1 MRAFAPRGTP
11 WALAWALAWV
21 LAAAP
26 VIGAPAGA
34 TLSSDIAP
42 QSLGSALEAFGEI
55 TGLSVNWPPD
65 MDALPSPGARAGL
78 SLEKALQ
85 QLLRGTGLTFEFPTE
100 RSVRIYPQSE
110 GASPAAP
117 APAAAPEAP
126 LAEVLVTSPRWE
138 ERVVRTPIDLV
149 VWTGE
154 EMQFAGIK
162 GIADIGARTPGVA
175 FDFFSS
181 VGSGVYT
188 DIIIR
193 GVTDRHGSATGVFFD
208 DIPLPSARSN
218 TFGRALPPSF
228 DLRSIEVLRG
238 PQGTLLGADTQGG
251 AVRFVPNQPSL
262 TAYTAQAHAEW
273 AATERGD
280 PSYEAGAAAG
290 GPLVRDVLGFRFS
303 AWRRSDGGYVDRV
316 DPFTHAIVDGNANR
330 DTSESVRGV
339 LTYAPNPDSSWTV
352 SPSINYVSTRAHD
365 SPSFFTYLSDPGAG
379 ILDNG
384 SLVQQPFDD
393 RYYVGSLRIIG
404 DTPLGQL
411 DSRTSYYHRTGD
423 LVVDDTESVKWSGP
437 DGTGWG
443 NPLGPAYPVSYA
455 NAVTTMTALRQ
466 SVLSQELRLVSHDL
480 TWGASYYRTRD
491 TEGYHVTGAGIPLF
505 GGAPL
510 DAANAT
516 HTLETR
522 LAGFAEVSKRIL
534 RHFTLGA
541 GLRVERETYQSAE
554 DESAQTELSP
564 YGIAPPSPPLHAGA
578 EGTIV
583 APKLTLLY
591 QSGRHDRYYLLA
603 ARGYAPAGVDAALPT
618 CFEDLAPYPSDSLWN
633 YELGANLWFLE
644 GRLSVDSAVFEERW
658 NNGAALTTNCL
669 VTHIPGPAVSRGF
682 NLKALGAAGEFLLRL
697 EVSYTDAYYA
707 ATQSANGRVIVNAGD
722 ALGTPPL
729 VVSPWEVLGS
739 VEKSLALRDDVQAT
753 LRAEDAFHSHN
764 PGPFYTG
771 IFQPAGFSPNFYAP
785 GLAGDPATN
794 LVNLRA
800 SVSVRA
806 PNPLPALCR
815 CAADQ
820 PASFDLALYLNNA
833 FDAQPTL
840 LKRNKGVDASTLY
853 YATTFRPRTVGL
865 AATWRF

>member
-1 MRAFAPRGTP
+1 MRAFLPGAALP
-11 WALAWALAWV
+11 WALVWV

-26 VIGAPAGA
+26 VAGAPAGA
-34 TLSSDIAP
+34 TLSIDIPP
-42 QSLGSALEAFGEI
+42 QSLGAALEAFGES
-55 TGLSVNWPPD
+55 TGMSVHWPPD
-65 MDALPSPGARAGL
+65 ADTLQSPGARAGL

-100 RSVRIYPQSE
+100 RSVRIHPQSE
-110 GASPAAP
+110 GAAPATPEPAAP
-117 APAAAPEAP
+117 AEAALPEI
-126 LAEVLVTSPRWE
+126 VITSPRWE

-154 EMQFAGIK
+154 EMEVAGIK

-188 DIIIR
+188 NIIVR

-262 TAYTAQAHAEW
+262 TAYTGQAYAEW
-273 AATERGD
+273 ATTQRGE

-303 AWRRSDGGYVDRV
+303 AWQRSEGGYVNRV

-330 DTSESVRGV
+330 DTSGSVRGV
-339 LTYAPNPDSSWTV
+339 LTYAPIPDSSLTIT
-352 SPSINYVSTRAHD
+352 PSVNYVSSRARD

-379 ILDNG
+379 TLDNG
-384 SLVQQPFDD
+384 SLLRQPFDD

-404 DTPLGQL
+404 DTALGQL
-411 DSRTSYYHRTGD
+411 DSRTSSYHRAGD
-423 LVVDDTESVKWSGP
+423 LVVDDTESVKWGGP
-437 DGTGWG
+437 NGLGWG
-443 NPLGPAYPVSYA
+443 NLLLGPAYPVSYG
-455 NAVTTMTALRQ
+455 NAVTTYTALHQ
-466 SVLSQELRLVSHDL
+466 SVFSQELRLTTRDL
-480 TWGASYYRTRD
+480 TWGVSYYRTHD
-491 TEGYHVTGAGIPLF
+491 TERYHVVGASIPLF
-505 GGAPL
+505 NGAPL
-510 DAANAT
+510 DASNAT
-516 HTLETR
+516 TTVQTR
-522 LAGFAEVSKRIL
+522 LAGFAEISKKIF

-541 GLRVERETYQSAE
+541 GVRVEREKYDAAE
-554 DESAQTELSP
+554 DESAQTELAR
-564 YGIAPPSPPLHAGA
+564 YGIAQPSPPLHADGQ
-578 EGTIV
+578 ETIV

-603 ARGYAPAGVDAALPT
+603 AKGYAPAGVDAALPT
-618 CFEDLAPYPSDSLWN
+618 CFEDLSAYPGDSLWS
-633 YELGANLWFLE
+633 YELGANLWFRE
-644 GRLSVDSAVFEERW
+644 GRMSVDTSVFEARW
-658 NNGAALTTNCL
+658 NNGPRLTSNCL

-682 NLKALGAAGEFLLRL
+682 NFKAIEAAGQFLLRL
-697 EVSYTDAYYA
+697 EVSYTDAHYT

-729 VVSPWEVLGS
+729 VASPWDVLAS
-739 VEKSLALRDDVQAT
+739 LEKSFTLGVGVQAM

-764 PGPFYTG
+764 PGPFYTA
-771 IFQPAGFSPNFYAP
+771 IVQPPVSSPNFYAP
-785 GLAGDPATN
+785 ALRADPATN
-794 LVNLRA
+794 LLNLRA
-800 SVSVRA
+800 TLSVRA

-815 CAADQ
+815 CSADE
-820 PASFDLALYLNNA
+820 PASFDLAVYLNNV

-840 LKRNKGVDASTLY
+840 LKRNKGADVSTLY
-853 YATTFRPRTVGL
+853 YATTFRPRTFGL
-865 AATWRF
+865 AGTWRF

>member
-1 MRAFAPRGTP
+1 MRALVPRGA
-11 WALAWALAWV
+11 WRWALAWV

-26 VIGAPAGA
+26 VSGAPAGA
-34 TLSSDIAP
+34 RLSSDIAP
-42 QSLGSALEAFGEI
+42 QSLAAALEAFGES
-55 TGLSVNWPPD
+55 TGLTVNWPPD
-65 MDALPSPGARAGL
+65 KDLLPSPGARAGL
-78 SLEKALQ
+78 SLDKALQ
-85 QLLRGTGLTFEFPTE
+85 QLLRGTSLAFEFPTE

-110 GASPAAP
+110 SAAPAAP
-117 APAAAPEAP
+117 QPVAASEAP
-126 LAEVLVTSPRWE
+126 LSEVLVTSPRWE

-149 VWTGE
+149 AWTGE
-154 EMQFAGIK
+154 EMEVAGIK

-188 DIIIR
+188 NIIIR

-273 AATERGD
+273 ATTERGA
-280 PSYEAGAAAG
+280 PSYEVGAAGG

-316 DPFTHAIVDGNANR
+316 DPFTNAIVDGNANR
-330 DTSESVRGV
+330 ETSQSVRGV
-339 LTYAPNPDSSWTV
+339 LTYAPNPDSSWTI
-352 SPSINYVSTRAHD
+352 SPSINYISSSAHD
-365 SPSFFTYLSDPGAG
+365 SPSFFTYLSNPGSG
-379 ILDNG
+379 LLDNG

-393 RYYVGSLRIIG
+393 RYYVGSLRMIG
-404 DTPLGQL
+404 DTPIGQL
-411 DSRTSYYHRTGD
+411 DTRTSYYHRTGD

-437 DGTGWG
+437 DRKGWE
-443 NPLGPAYPVSYA
+443 NPLGPAYPVSYS
-455 NAVTTMTALRQ
+455 NAVTTLTALRQ
-466 SVLSQELRLVSHDL
+466 SVLSQELRLTAHDL
-480 TWGASYYRTRD
+480 TWGASYYRTND
-491 TEGYHVTGAGIPLF
+491 TEGYHVTGASIPLF
-505 GGAPL
+505 NGAPL
-510 DAANAT
+510 DARNAT
-516 HTLETR
+516 HTTETR
-522 LAGFAEVSKRIL
+522 LAGFAEVSKKIL
-534 RHFTLGA
+534 QNFTLGA
-541 GLRVERETYQSAE
+541 GLRIEHEQYESAE
-554 DESAQTELSP
+554 DESAQTELAP
-564 YGIAPPSPPLHAGA
+564 YGIAQPSPPLRASAA
-578 EGTIV
+578 ETIV

-603 ARGYAPAGVDAALPT
+603 AKGYAPPGVDAALPT

-633 YELGANLWFLE
+633 YELGVNLWFLE
-644 GRLSVDSAVFEERW
+644 GRLSVDTAVFEERW
-658 NNGAALTTNCL
+658 NNGRALSTNCL
-669 VTHIPGPAVSRGF
+669 VTHIPGPALSRGF
-682 NLKALGAAGEFLLRL
+682 NFQALGAAGELLLRL
-697 EVSYTDAYYA
+697 EVSYTDAYYT
-707 ATQSANGRVIVNAGD
+707 ATQVANGRVIVNARD

-739 VEKSLALRDDVQAT
+739 LEKSFTLRDGVQAT
-753 LRAEDAFHSHN
+753 LRAEDAFHSHH

-771 IFQPAGFSPNFYAP
+771 IFQPSGFNPNFYAP
-785 GLAGDPATN
+785 GLVGDPATN
-794 LVNLRA
+794 LVNLRTN
-800 SVSVRA
+800 VSLRA

-820 PASFDLALYLNNA
+820 PASFELALYLNNA
-833 FDAQPTL
+833 FNAQPTL
-840 LKRNKGVDASTLY
+840 LKRNKGVDFNTLY

-865 AATWRF
+865 AGTWRF

>member
-1 MRAFAPRGTP
+1 MRALVPRGAWP
-11 WALAWALAWV
+11 WALAWV

-26 VIGAPAGA
+26 VSGAPADA
-34 TLSSDIAP
+34 TLSSDIAA
-42 QSLGSALEAFGEI
+42 QSLAAVLDAFAAS

-65 MDALPSPGARAGL
+65 KDLLPSPGAHAGL
-78 SLEKALQ
+78 SLKKALQ
-85 QLLRGTGLTFEFPTE
+85 QLLQGTGLTFEFPTE

-110 GASPAAP
+110 DAAAATPQPAAP
-117 APAAAPEAP
+117 PEPP
-126 LAEVLVTSPRWE
+126 LPERVITGPRWE

-154 EMQFAGIK
+154 EMEFAGIK

-218 TFGRALPPSF
+218 TFGRALPPAF
-228 DLRSIEVLRG
+228 DLHSIEVLRG

-262 TAYTAQAHAEW
+262 STYTAQAHAEW
-273 AATERGD
+273 ATTERGE

-290 GPLVRDVLGFRFS
+290 GPLVPGVLGFRLS
-303 AWRRSDGGYVDRV
+303 AWRRFDGGYVDRV
-316 DPFTHAIVDGNANR
+316 DPFTNAIVDANANR
-330 DTSESVRGV
+330 DTSQSARGV
-339 LTYAPNPDSSWTV
+339 LTYAPNPDSSWTI
-352 SPSINYVSTRAHD
+352 SPSINYVSSSAHD
-365 SPSFFTYLSDPGAG
+365 SPAFFTYLSNPGAG

-384 SLVQQPFDD
+384 SLVQQPFND

-404 DTPLGQL
+404 DIAHGQL

-437 DGTGWG
+437 DGAGWG
-443 NPLGPAYPVSYA
+443 NPLGAAYPASYA
-455 NAVTTMTALRQ
+455 DAVVTGTALRQ
-466 SVLSQELRLVSHDL
+466 SVLSQELRLTAHDW
-480 TWGASYYRTRD
+480 TWGASYYRTRN
-491 TEGYHVTGAGIPLF
+491 TEAYHVTGASIPLF

-510 DAANAT
+510 DASNAT
-516 HTLETR
+516 HTVETR
-522 LAGFAEVSKRIL
+522 LAGFADVSKKIL
-534 RHFTLGA
+534 RNFTLGA
-541 GLRVERETYQSAE
+541 GLRVEHEKYESAE
-554 DESAQTELSP
+554 DESAQTELAP
-564 YGIAPPSPPLHAGA
+564 YGIARPSPPLHASAG
-578 EGTIV
+578 ETIV

-591 QSGRHDRYYLLA
+591 QSGRNDRYYLLA
-603 ARGYAPAGVDAALPT
+603 AKGYAPAGVDGALPT

-644 GRLSVDSAVFEERW
+644 GRLSVDAAAFRERW
-658 NNGAALTTNCL
+658 NNGPTLTTNCL

-697 EVSYTDAYYA
+697 ELSYTDAYYA
-707 ATQSANGRVIVNAGD
+707 ATQTANGRVIVNAGD

-739 VEKSLALRDDVQAT
+739 LEKSFMLRDSVQAT

-771 IFQPAGFSPNFYAP
+771 IFQPSGFSPNLYAP

-794 LVNLRA
+794 LVNLRIT
-800 SVSVRA
+800 VTA
-806 PNPLPALCR
+806 PDPLPALCH
-815 CAADQ
+815 CAADE
-820 PASFDLALYLNNA
+820 PASFDLAIYLNNA
-833 FDAQPTL
+833 FDTQPTL
-840 LKRNKGVDASTLY
+840 LKRNKGVDVSTLY

-865 AATWRF
+865 AGTWRF